1 LRADHQ
7 HLRDVLLAEHAP
19 PSAEA
24 IESYPRLA
32 AAIAG
37 IAPGNTAWG
46 DLAGLVRDAVRHW
59 LVTSGA
65 ESLGIGFNV
74 PSREPWP
81 SSEQWSVFGVTA
93 LNLGGECRR
102 IVDVSPWEPD
112 WLDPV
117 EGPADTYPVS
127 REVRRRDDP
136 VAADPAW
143 VAGTG
148 LYEHRSLEQRQAV
161 RGVQV
166 TPPGA
171 TVLVVLATGTG
182 KSLVGTL
189 RSLLVGGEVTV
200 VVVPTVSLAVDQEQ
214 QLRSHLRRRRLPDA
228 NERFAFHGG
237 LSTADRAA
245 MYERLREGRQRVVFA
260 APESLTR
267 TLGRVLEQVAASGRL
282 GHFVVDEAHMVA
294 AWGGEFRPDYQLLSA
309 YRRKLLGLCPEKH
322 RFRTVLMT
330 ATASVGDVQVLR
342 QLFVDEGASLAVVG
356 APSLRPELSYLV
368 AQAPDEP
375 TRLERVVEAARSLP
389 RPLFVYTTKV
399 DDVAAVRAALR
410 ETGITRVVS
419 VTGEASEDE
428 RRAAVDA
435 LRHGGNRGPKADVAV
450 GTSAFGLGIDVPD
463 VRAVVHACLPESL
476 DRYYQEVGRA
486 GRDGRAALG
495 LLVACPQDDRTA
507 SAVGTETLIGS
518 ALARERWEA
527 LVRAA
532 EVDDTDA
539 HVLWVPLT
547 ALRIGLP
554 SHSSENERWNAR
566 TLSSLA
572 LAGFLELVGLR
583 EDDERA
589 WVGVRARRQDLGA
602 PATWKEFD
610 DVRTR
615 RLADRAAALAR
626 MKQVARDGR
635 VCEALVQHY
644 SARDAPALAALEVQL
659 QCGGCRAC
667 APPRLPPTLPM
678 PLPLAT
684 MAATAGSSLIR
695 ATKSELA
702 FCDAEEPDF
711 QRSAARFLQA
721 VFGRGV
727 RQVVLDRTL
736 LDNRRITRGLAEEV
750 RQRPGEPLF
759 VEAVDDPA
767 DLPALDFLVPIPTAV
782 LLRPDV
788 VRRDLAALLDIVPRP
803 AVVCVAR
810 QQPSLLRADMTFRQL
825 RPATHDLQSMTD
837 LLLHG

>member
-1 LRADHQ
+1 MRADHQ
-7 HLRDVLLAEHAP
+7 HLRDVLLAERAP
-19 PSAEA
+19 PSPEA

-37 IAPGNTAWG
+37 IESGSTAWG

-59 LVTSGA
+59 LITSGA

-74 PSREPWP
+74 PAREPWP
-81 SSEQWSVFGVTA
+81 SSEQWSAFGVTA
-93 LNLGGECRR
+93 LDLGGRCRR
-102 IVDVSPWEPD
+102 IVEVSPWEPD
-112 WLDPV
+112 WLDPID
-117 EGPADTYPVS
+117 GPVDAYPVS
-127 REVRRRDDP
+127 REVRRCEDP

-143 VAGTG
+143 VAGTE
-148 LYEHRSLEQRQAV
+148 LQEHRSLEQRQAM

-166 TPPGA
+166 APPGA

-182 KSLVGTL
+182 KSLIGTL

-200 VVVPTVSLAVDQEQ
+200 VVVPTVSLAVDQEE

-228 NERFAFHGG
+228 DERFAFHGG
-237 LSTADRAA
+237 LSTADRAG
-245 MYERLREGRQRVVFA
+245 MYERLREGRQRVLFTS
-260 APESLTR
+260 PEALAR
-267 TLGRVLEQVAASGRL
+267 TLGRVLEQVAASGNL

-309 YRRKLLGLCPEKH
+309 YRRKLLDLCPENR

-330 ATASVGDVQVLR
+330 ATASVQDVQVLE
-342 QLFVDEGASLAVVG
+342 QLFVDEGGGLAIVG
-356 APSLRPELSYLV
+356 APSLRPELSFLV

-375 TRLERVVEAARSLP
+375 TRLKRVLEAVRSLP
-389 RPLFVYTTKV
+389 RPLFVYTTKT

-419 VTGEASEDE
+419 VTGEASEEE

-435 LRHGGNRGPKADVAV
+435 LRQQGERGPRADVAV

-476 DRYYQEVGRA
+476 DRYYQEIGRA
-486 GRDGRAALG
+486 GRDGRTALG
-495 LLVACPQDDRTA
+495 LLVTCPQDERTA
-507 SAVGTETLIGS
+507 LAVGTEILIGPH
-518 ALARERWEA
+518 LGRERWEA

-532 EVDDTDA
+532 EVDDTDER
-539 HVLWVPLT
+539 VLWVPLT

-554 SHSSENERWNAR
+554 NHSGENERWNSR

-572 LAGFLELVGLR
+572 LAGFLDLVGLR

-589 WVGVRARRQDLGA
+589 WVGVRARRHDLGA

-610 DVRTR
+610 GVRTR
-615 RLADRAAALAR
+615 RLSDRAATLAR

-644 SARDAPALAALEVQL
+644 SARDAPALGALEVQL

-678 PLPLAT
+678 PLPI
-684 MAATAGSSLIR
+684 AAVAADDGSALR
-695 ATKSELA
+695 RVTTTELA
-702 FCDAEEPDF
+702 FCDAEGPDF
-711 QRSAARFLQA
+711 ERSAARFLQA
-721 VFGRGV
+721 ALFRGV

-736 LDNRRITRGLAEEV
+736 LDSRRIRRGLAEEV
-750 RQRPGEPLF
+750 RRRPGDPLF
-759 VEAVDDPA
+759 VEAIDDPA
-767 DLPALDFLVPIPTAV
+767 GLPALDFLVPIPTAV

-788 VRRDLAALLDIVPRP
+788 VRRDLAVLLDIVPRP

-825 RPATHDLQSMTD
+825 RPAMHDLQSVTD
-837 LLLHG
+837 LLLRG